1 MWISEPTPVI
11 SSTKVRESGSSRSPN
26 STCSAFTGIQ
36 SYRCSSVVRC
46 SGDAPRACSNS
57 NRPTTNAATTVRQ
70 PSRCPQASVRRPPRN
85 STRAPNAGNA
95 SSSQAS
101 PPTPVA
107 GATSEPTA
115 RINSVL
121 MPPPRPGSYTRS
133 VLLVLEQ
140 VRVVHRGGPTGAEDG
155 HDDGQADHH
164 FGGRDHHHE
173 ERHDLA
179 VQPAVDPGEGD
190 QGEVHRVQHQLD
202 AHEHHDGVAAHQHPD
217 RADGEQQRGQEQ
229 VISRG
234 HRWFS
239 PVSSGF
245 VSAVSVA
252 RPPVSAC
259 ASWVGSS
266 GSSTGADSM
275 SSDSDSGAI
284 EPSGSSAGVATELA
298 VAKTPGPGSGE
309 IRACSPRSRAS
320 TVARW
325 PRLAAALDCEKA
337 SSMAPSAAVMSSAE
351 VSSNGNRYWVNT
363 SRPMPPT
370 LPPALELA
378 PASPTGATSP
388 SAPASAPTSSTTN
401 ARPSTAPASRWPRST
416 STTESELSLP
426 TSISTNRNSII
437 TAPV

>member
-11 SSTKVRESGSSRSPN
+11 SSTKVSESGSIRSPK

-36 SYRCSSVVRC
+36 RYRFSSEVRC
-46 SGDAPRACSNS
+46 SGARPRVCRKIV
-57 NRPTTNAATTVRQ
+57 RPTAKAATTVRQ
-70 PSRCPQASVRRPPRN
+70 PSRWPQALARRPARN
-85 STRAPNAGNA
+85 STRAPKAGSTN
-95 SSSQAS
+95 SNQAN
-101 PPTPVA
+101 PVTPVA
-107 GATSEPTA
+107 ASTCGVAA
-115 RINSVL
+115 RKSVL
-121 MPPPRPGSYTRS
+121 MPPPRLGSYARS

-155 HDDGQADHH
+155 HDDGQPDHH

-217 RADGEQQRGQEQ
+217 RADGEQQRGQQQ

-325 PRLAAALDCEKA
+325 PRLAAALDCE
-337 SSMAPSAAVMSSAE
+337 
-351 VSSNGNRYWVNT
+351 
-363 SRPMPPT
+363 
-370 LPPALELA
+370 
-378 PASPTGATSP
+378 
-388 SAPASAPTSSTTN
+388 
-401 ARPSTAPASRWPRST
+401 
-416 STTESELSLP
+416 
-426 TSISTNRNSII
+426 
-437 TAPV
+437 